1 MSDGEDTLEEKLR
14 KFRLWKEAASEG
26 SVSFGSANDS
36 AGTSSAT
43 NHEQSSSTMDRRPK
57 PPPHLRGRALGMY
70 YRNQSLRNKQQG
82 ASQDTDTS
90 GASVRGHWRDER
102 HKGLQRRKAQERS
115 SYEANEPGSSSRF
128 RRFQDQRD
136 IQLED
141 RAEAPPPGLS
151 GKEIGMFYR
160 DRAKQQRDK
169 RNAVDI
175 TLPGWQIREIR
186 DRLQISRGL
195 EQNDDVYRD
204 FVENDNIRSVFKN
217 EYLRVISKTL
227 QETLEEER
235 GKLAEGERYESDALD
250 EQLLQQHDQ
259 FLRSKHPLIE
269 FRRRLPAYE
278 SRTTVLDMIER
289 NQVILVK
296 GETGSG
302 KTTQVPQYILE
313 EASACGRGARC
324 RILCTQPRRIS
335 AITLA
340 RRVADERGESL
351 GRSVGYQIRLEA
363 ERPRASGG
371 SIMFCTTGIVLSI
384 MQTDPL
390 LREYTHLVL
399 DEIHERDVIT
409 DLLLAIIR
417 MVLPYRP
424 DLRVI
429 LMSATLTA
437 ETFSAYFNNCPVVEI
452 RGITY
457 PVREFYLEDVLDELK
472 FYSFE
477 ESGAGAGRGWQ
488 RRQVQQKQQDAFY
501 DMIEPY
507 CEQIRD
513 RYPAPVLRALRNPA
527 SETKQNELIVELLYY
542 LTCTQADGAILVFL
556 PSVAQIIDI
565 FKMIREHRQLSQA
578 RLAVFPLHSRLPTR
592 EQTAVFERPPAGTRK
607 IILST
612 NLAETSITIDDIVYV
627 VNAGRHKLNR
637 YENGISSLRD
647 EWISISNEIQR
658 KGRAG
663 RVQEGICY
671 HLYSRARR
679 QTLLENVPPEI
690 LRVSLDEVILQIK
703 ILQLGEARAFMNH
716 LLDKP
721 PAEVIEESIQLLNRL
736 NAIDNEQKLTPLG
749 YHLARL
755 PMDPRTG
762 KMILLASIFS
772 CIDPVTSIAASL
784 TFKHAFYKPLGKEKE
799 VDRIRRKFAND
810 TASDHIMLANV
821 LAEWR
826 EQSNKGGFCGRNFL
840 NGATLQQLNNMKG
853 QFCEYLH
860 KAKFMATAHPQSQP
874 DNRNSGNMDL
884 LRAIVGAG
892 LYPNVATVRRV
903 IRSRNSPDGRAIL
916 SIEGLGRAEIHPE
929 SVNGNRGVFRSNFIV
944 YYDMQKI
951 SSLTIFDTTVVNP
964 FPLLFF
970 GDNHVETEGDHELI
984 SIAGHYCLKCD
995 KETYLLIQ
1003 DLRERFNLFL
1013 QKQICEPSPVDWDSQ
1028 DGQMLRAIILLITID
1043 CKFDDA
1049 FDDDDAEESE
1059 QCQNYRQTI
1068 LKQPL
1073 QDTQRQFV
1081 ESLAKKCDFV
1091 ESRIESIFSFPSGA
1105 NAVDECLSELL
1116 VNESENEFNSTS
1128 STISNPPPAIP
1139 SSKRLILSR
1148 ECSAAMSLRKRSY
1161 GYHLTHK
1168 LLFYLV
1174 LGRQRFANV
1183 DHRFVADGQRTLCE
1197 QVLREAN
1204 LIAGFDYPDLF
1215 RDLFMEQVF
1224 LCAFSDAALPDFT
1237 NPDWLAAIVGWQNGE
1252 GCFKYYAD
1260 EGDGVVG
1267 PNALTTHCS
1276 THMTGVGAALLG
1288 LFARLQ
1294 LVQ

>member
-1 MSDGEDTLEEKLR
+1 MSDGEDSLEEKLR
-14 KFRLWKEAASEG
+14 KFRLWKEASAEG
-26 SVSFGSANDS
+26 SLSFGSTNDS
-36 AGTSSAT
+36 AGTNST
-43 NHEQSSSTMDRRPK
+43 TDHDQPSTMDRRPK

-70 YRNQSLRNKQQG
+70 YRNLSLRNKQQN
-82 ASQDTDTS
+82 SQDAGTS
-90 GASVRGHWRDER
+90 GTGRGHWRDER

-141 RAEAPPPGLS
+141 RAEGPPLGLS
-151 GKEIGMFYR
+151 GREIGLFYR
-160 DRAKQQRDK
+160 DRSKQQRDK
-169 RNAVDI
+169 KNAVDI

-186 DRLQISRGL
+186 DRLQIARGI
-195 EQNDDVYRD
+195 EQSDVYRE

-227 QETLEEER
+227 QETLLEESEKR
-235 GKLAEGERYESDALD
+235 DDGEHYEQHALD
-250 EQLLQQHDQ
+250 EELLQQHDQ
-259 FLRSKHPLIE
+259 FLRSKHPLCE

-371 SIMFCTTGIVLSI
+371 SILFCTTGIVLSI
-384 MQTDPL
+384 MQSDPL

-417 MVLPYRP
+417 MVLPYRK

-437 ETFSAYFNNCPVVEI
+437 ETFSEYFNHCPVVEI

-457 PVREFYLEDVLDELK
+457 PVREFYLEDVLNELK
-472 FYSFE
+472 FYSFDDN
-477 ESGAGAGRGWQ
+477 SSAGRGGWQ
-488 RRQVQQKQQDAFY
+488 RRQGQQRQQDAFY

-507 CEQIRD
+507 CEQVRD

-542 LTCTQADGAILVFL
+542 LTCAKPDGAILVFL
-556 PSVAQIIDI
+556 PSVAQITDVY
-565 FKMIREHRQLSQA
+565 KMIREHRQLSQA
-578 RLAVFPLHSRLPTR
+578 RLAVFPLHSKLPTR
-592 EQTAVFERPPAGTRK
+592 EQTAVFDRPPTGTRK

-612 NLAETSITIDDIVYV
+612 NIAETSITIDDIVYV
-627 VNAGRHKLNR
+627 VNAGRHKLNW
-637 YENGISSLRD
+637 YENGISVLRD
-647 EWISISNEIQR
+647 EWISVSNEIQR

-663 RVQEGICY
+663 RVREGICY

-679 QTLLENVPPEI
+679 QTLPENVPPEI

-703 ILQLGEARAFMNH
+703 ILQLGEARSFMNL

-721 PAEVIEESIQLLNRL
+721 PAEVIEESLQLLNQL
-736 NAIDNEQKLTPLG
+736 NAIDDDQKLTPLG

-772 CIDPVTSIAASL
+772 CIDPITSIAASL
-784 TFKHAFYKPLGKEKE
+784 TFKNAFYKPLGKEKE
-799 VDRIRRKFAND
+799 VDRIRRKFAKD
-810 TASDHIMLANV
+810 SASDHIMLANV

-826 EQSNKGGFCGRNFL
+826 EQTNKGGFCGRNFL

-860 KAKFMATAHPQSQP
+860 TAKFVAAAHPQSKP
-874 DNRNSGNMDL
+874 DNRHSDNMEL

-892 LYPNVATVRRV
+892 LYPNVATVRKV

-916 SIEGLGRAEIHPE
+916 SIQGQGRAEIHPG
-929 SVNGNRGVFRSNFIV
+929 SVNGNRGVFSSNFIV

-1028 DGQMLRAIILLITID
+1028 DGEMLRRVAIILLITID
-1043 CKFDDA
+1043 CKFEDG
-1049 FDDDDAEESE
+1049 FDDDDAEDSE
-1059 QCQNYRQTI
+1059 Q
-1068 LKQPL
+1068 
-1073 QDTQRQFV
+1073 
-1081 ESLAKKCDFV
+1081 
-1091 ESRIESIFSFPSGA
+1091 
-1105 NAVDECLSELL
+1105 
-1116 VNESENEFNSTS
+1116 
-1128 STISNPPPAIP
+1128 
-1139 SSKRLILSR
+1139 
-1148 ECSAAMSLRKRSY
+1148 SY
-1161 GYHLTHK
+1161 G
-1168 LLFYLV
+1168 
-1174 LGRQRFANV
+1174 
-1183 DHRFVADGQRTLCE
+1183 
-1197 QVLREAN
+1197 
-1204 LIAGFDYPDLF
+1204 
-1215 RDLFMEQVF
+1215 
-1224 LCAFSDAALPDFT
+1224 
-1237 NPDWLAAIVGWQNGE
+1237 
-1252 GCFKYYAD
+1252 
-1260 EGDGVVG
+1260 G
-1267 PNALTTHCS
+1267 P
-1276 THMTGVGAALLG
+1276 
-1288 LFARLQ
+1288 R
-1294 LVQ
+1294 